1 MIERL
6 RLSAATLKNDFVRRI
21 EQVAGQSAFACY
33 QCGKCTAGC
42 PMAAE
47 MDLTP
52 NQVLRFAQL
61 GLGERLRGCRTVWLC
76 ASCFTCSARCP
87 KGVKI
92 AEVMEAVRVVL
103 IRREMAGPGPQ
114 AVKIDEEGLP
124 PIAIISALRKLTF

>member
-1 MIERL
+1 MERL
-6 RLSAATLKNDFVRRI
+6 RISAATLNNEFIRRI
-21 EQVAGQSAFACY
+21 EQVAGQGAYACY

-52 NQVLRFAQL
+52 NQVMRYAQL
-61 GLGERLRGCRTVWLC
+61 GLGERLRECKTVWLC
-76 ASCFTCSARCP
+76 ASCFACSARCP
-87 KGVKI
+87 KGVRI
-92 AEVMEAVRVVL
+92 TEVMEAIRVVL

-114 AVKIDEEGLP
+114 AVHIDEDGLP

>member
-1 MIERL
+1 MQRL
-6 RLSAATLKNDFVRRI
+6 RLSARTLNNEFVRRI
-21 EQVAGQSAFACY
+21 QQVAGQGAYACY

-52 NQVLRFAQL
+52 NQVMRYAQM
-61 GLGERLRGCRTVWLC
+61 GLGERLRGCQTVWLC

-103 IRREMAGPGPQ
+103 IRKEMGGPGPQ
-114 AVKIDEEGLP
+114 AVNIDEEGLP

>member
-1 MIERL
+1 MRRL
-6 RLSAATLKNDFVRRI
+6 RLSAETLNNEFVKRI
-21 EQVAGQSAFACY
+21 QQVAGQGVYACY

-52 NQVLRFAQL
+52 NQVMRYAQF
-61 GLGERLRGCRTVWLC
+61 GLGEKLRGCRTVWLC

-92 AEVMEAVRVVL
+92 AEVMEAIRVVL
-103 IRREMAGPGPQ
+103 IRNERGGPGPQ
-114 AVKIDEEGLP
+114 AVKINEDGLP